1 MLTEKQLEK
10 HNACITGSKVGAI
23 LGVSPFQSKYQL
35 WAQMTGLVEREDFSS
50 ERMRMGN
57 YAEAMTD
64 EVVVGEKGWAVIGCK
79 AEGLEHPDY
88 PWMWG
93 LIDRFRLDKNLI
105 RDAILEYKN
114 IDRMFLKDW
123 DNDGVP
129 AYHEAQCRLYSMIH
143 DLPCILVV
151 VFGGNTVRY
160 YEIDR
165 DKKIE
170 AYILG
175 ECKKF
180 WQSIQDMEAPEPDGS
195 DSTGDALARLY
206 PENSIVMLEG
216 DQSIE
221 DLIVDREKWRLVEA
235 EAKARKSE
243 AGNKIKAAI
252 SDNEGVMCPSGVKA
266 TWKLTKSSVKFDEKQ
281 FAEDDPECY
290 NKYLVQKPG
299 YRRLHINVKALKN
312 QPAIE
317 AKQQGEVE

>member
-1 MLTEKQLEK
+1 
-10 HNACITGSKVGAI
+10 
-23 LGVSPFQSKYQL
+23 
-35 WAQMTGLVEREDFSS
+35 
-50 ERMRMGN
+50 MGN

-64 EVVVGEKGWAVIGCK
+64 NVIKGEKGWGVQAGDPDGK
-79 AEGLEHPDY
+79 EHSDY

-93 LIDRFRLDKNLI
+93 LIDRFRVDGAVC
-105 RDAILEYKN
+105 DAILEYKN